1 MALKSRRSGGP
12 RSKIGKDK
20 SAQNSLKHGLTATAP
35 SSDFEKIMMAN
46 FVDELTN
53 FYQPQSPLEK
63 LQIER
68 IALARAKLAR
78 LYQTEQ
84 ARLDLEVNKL
94 THSTDSFFE
103 KMPHVKGIAKGMA
116 IELIKFNQL
125 TLPFGLSEIELI
137 QIADEIRNFD
147 GQSLDEASMWKRAPT
162 LTQFV
167 DRQNTDDSPLPR
179 LLRLEAI
186 LRSIENIIHQGER
199 YMEYVKLIFSAY
211 QHLLIPTEN
220 ESEED
225 DDRIETESELEQLVR
240 EQQEAHELEHAKR
253 HPKRKEVTAPED
265 EVQQTQ
271 KRFQRILKHC
281 QVLVSLYFS
290 CQEAK
295 RIYTQYSETRNLVLK
310 AVTLPASEADLFL
323 RYQTTLER
331 RLSSAIGE
339 LLELQRRR

>member
-1 MALKSRRSGGP
+1 MATKSRRSGGP
-12 RSKIGKDK
+12 SSEIGKAK

-94 THSTDSFFE
+94 AHSPDSFFE

-116 IELIKFNQL
+116 IELIKFNEL

-137 QIADEIRNFD
+137 KITDEIRNFD
-147 GQSLDEASMWKRAPT
+147 GQSLDETSMWKRAPT

-167 DRQNTDDSPLPR
+167 DRQNTDDSELPR
-179 LLRLEAI
+179 LVRLEAI
-186 LRSIENIIHQGER
+186 LQSIATIIDQGER
-199 YMEYVKLIFSAY
+199 YMERVKSIYSAY
-211 QHLLIPTEN
+211 QHLLIPKRGDLED
-220 ESEED
+220 EEQMQD
-225 DDRIETESELEQLVR
+225 AEDELMEFVR

-271 KRFQRILKHC
+271 KRFQRILKYC

-295 RIYTQYSETRNLVLK
+295 GIYTQYSETQNLVLK